1 MKRLLLFIS
10 IMVCQLSLCQAQVK
24 YVPEFVI
31 EGTTGQQI
39 VYDPAG
45 TLLENDTNIKCV
57 VYVMR
62 NYWWEA
68 VDVAVSQQE
77 GKWIGRFD
85 VPKDAVLLCAKM
97 VAGDK
102 TDWGWPA
109 TYATFVL
116 DKNKQNKE
124 GARLGWAMLRTP
136 DSGLNLPGMMDDP
149 KAEPLAG
156 DTQLMWL
163 NNEFAQF
170 PQAQAHEFGYL
181 VNTLQRVKPGEKNE
195 QLRQNMKMFV
205 DDKSLKLTDQQWS
218 DLYDIARR
226 TLIDSTL
233 AIRIKEREKKAY
245 PDGIISRDEELLR
258 IQNLFGSVKTRAAD
272 DPTAAQAQD
281 SCMAFFVVCLSSSC

>member
-24 YVPEFVI
+24 YVPEYVI

-102 TDWGWPA
+102 T
-109 TYATFVL
+109 T
-116 DKNKQNKE
+116 
-124 GARLGWAMLRTP
+124 
-136 DSGLNLPGMMDDP
+136 S
-149 KAEPLAG
+149 
-156 DTQLMWL
+156 
-163 NNEFAQF
+163 
-170 PQAQAHEFGYL
+170 
-181 VNTLQRVKPGEKNE
+181 
-195 QLRQNMKMFV
+195 
-205 DDKSLKLTDQQWS
+205 
-218 DLYDIARR
+218 
-226 TLIDSTL
+226 
-233 AIRIKEREKKAY
+233 
-245 PDGIISRDEELLR
+245 
-258 IQNLFGSVKTRAAD
+258 KTRRAHAWD
-272 DPTAAQAQD
+272 GPCSAPPTRGSTFPA
-281 SCMAFFVVCLSSSC
+281 